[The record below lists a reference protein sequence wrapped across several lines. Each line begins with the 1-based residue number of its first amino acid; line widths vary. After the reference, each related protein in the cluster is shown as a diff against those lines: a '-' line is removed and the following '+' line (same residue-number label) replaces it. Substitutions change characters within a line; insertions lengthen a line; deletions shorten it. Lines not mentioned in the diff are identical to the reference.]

1 MVAVGAWR
9 VLRTPSPYDL
19 KILHFI
25 PVYAPAW
32 KFGGPVRSV
41 SALAEEQ
48 ARQGQE
54 MTVLTTNA
62 DLAKTDYPGDGRP
75 VQRNGVTVHYY
86 EGNLARGIV
95 SPALEEAVDVHVAR
109 CDILHITAIWQ
120 RTARAAHRAAA
131 KYRKPVVVSPR
142 GALGP
147 YAWARSR
154 LAKVACH
161 YLFERHHLRRVSGF
175 HYTSRQEAAESAPF
189 GFGRPSCV
197 LPNGFSE
204 ESWQRDEAAG
214 SAWRTRLDI
223 PREAKLLL
231 YVGRIHHK
239 KGLEIL
245 PEALS
250 RVMAARGGAMIHLVL
265 VGPDEDGTQGRLNEA
280 ARRAGFGGRMH
291 WVSTVPQAE
300 LCAAYSAAD
309 LFVLPSLHENFGNS
323 AIEALVCGCPALVS
337 AETACLEYGAGLGM
351 SGVAQRTL
359 EAWTAAILSELDQ
372 SSSRLGARERATLMQ
387 RVGLPSTA
395 SAMVSFYESLL

>member
-1 MVAVGAWR
+1 MVAVGPWR
-9 VLRTPSPYDL
+9 VLRTPLPYAL

-25 PVYAPAW
+25 PVYAPSW
-32 KFGGPVRSV
+32 SYGGPVRSV
-41 SALAEEQ
+41 SVLAEEQ

-62 DLAKTDYPGDGRP
+62 DLAKAAYPGDGRP

-95 SPALEEAVDVHVAR
+95 SPALEEAVGVHVAR

-147 YAWARSR
+147 YAWKRNR
-154 LAKVACH
+154 LAKVAYH
-161 YLFERHHLRRVSGF
+161 YLFERHHLRRVAGF
-175 HYTSRQEAAESAPF
+175 HYTSRQEAAESAPY
-189 GFGRPSCV
+189 GFGRPACV
-197 LPNGFSE
+197 LPNGLSE
-204 ESWQRDEAAG
+204 ASWLRNEAAG
-214 SAWRTRLDI
+214 SAWRTQLDI
-223 PREAKLLL
+223 PREAQLLL
-231 YVGRIHHK
+231 YVGRLHHK

-245 PEALS
+245 PAVLS
-250 RVMAARGGAMIHLVL
+250 RVMAARGGTMIHLVL
-265 VGPDEDGTQGRLNEA
+265 VGPDEDGTQGRLTEA
-280 ARRAGFGGRMH
+280 ARHSGFGGRLH
-291 WVSTVPQAE
+291 WVPTVPEAE

-309 LFVLPSLHENFGNS
+309 LFVLPSLHENFGNA
-323 AIEALVCGCPALVS
+323 AIEALACGCPALVS

-351 SGVAQRTL
+351 SGVGQHTP

-372 SSSRLGARERATLMQ
+372 SSSRLGTRERATLMQ